1 MKHNDD
7 YEKLV
12 DTHYVKQAKQHKL
25 SLSSTMPD
33 QNIRRLELQ
42 NIVKYLE
49 NERHCLEVGCG
60 NGAASIEIS
69 KLVKI
74 NLFSID
80 SNREMIQL
88 ANRQPRSGIKGKV
101 EFKQKNILKLNQK
114 ESFDTI
120 FTIRCIINLLRW
132 DDQKLALKN
141 MANALKHKGNLI
153 LLEAFSDGLGEV
165 NLARKEFGLDPILPA
180 QHNLHLKK
188 NDVVKFLSKNDL
200 KIIKEDN
207 FLSSYYFW
215 TRVIY
220 PVLAKANN
228 MESTYNS
235 RFDDFFSHFPPY
247 GNFSHIKILVFQK
260 NY

>member
-1 MKHNDD
+1 MRHNDD

-12 DTHYVKQAKQHKL
+12 DMHYVKQAKQHKL

-33 QNIRRLELQ
+33 LNIRRLELQ

-49 NERHCLEVGCG
+49 NGRSCLEVGCG

-69 KLVKI
+69 KFMKI

-80 SNREMIQL
+80 SNREMIRL
-88 ANRQPRSGIKGKV
+88 ANKQRKSGIKGKI
-101 EFKQKNILKLNQK
+101 EFKQKNILKFNQK
-114 ESFDTI
+114 ESFDI
-120 FTIRCIINLLRW
+120 VFTIRCIINLLKW
-132 DDQKLALKN
+132 GDQKLALQN

-153 LLEAFSDGLGEV
+153 LLEAFSDGLEEV
-165 NLARKEFGLDPILPA
+165 NQARKEFGLDPIPPA
-180 QHNLHLKK
+180 YHNLHLKK
-188 NDVVKFLSKNDL
+188 DDVIKFLSKNDL
-200 KIIKEDN
+200 KIVKEDN

-228 MESTYNS
+228 VESTYNS
-235 RFDDFFSHFPPY
+235 KFDDFFSHFPPY